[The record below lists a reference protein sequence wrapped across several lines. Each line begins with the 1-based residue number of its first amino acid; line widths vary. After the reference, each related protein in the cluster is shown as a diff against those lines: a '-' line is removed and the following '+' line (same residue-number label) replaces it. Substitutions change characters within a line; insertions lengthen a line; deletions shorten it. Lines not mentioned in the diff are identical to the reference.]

1 MAKRRKSP
9 RKNSGKQLDF
19 YGNDGDQDSP
29 DITSRDR
36 KDAAKVPSRYR
47 YRIGCKEPRN
57 KPPARAWNEYNKSF
71 SESSYEEESE
81 SDSEEKGLLVKDIRQ
96 KKTTI
101 MVATRSERGSQGRR
115 NNEDED
121 INHLGNE
128 KSSPELAIT
137 KFLYRYQR

>member
-9 RKNSGKQLDF
+9 RKNSGKQSDF

-36 KDAAKVPSRYR
+36 KDAAKLPSRYR
-47 YRIGCKEPRN
+47 YRIGYKEPRN
-57 KPPARAWNEYNKSF
+57 KPPAQARNEYNKLL

-96 KKTTI
+96 KK
-101 MVATRSERGSQGRR
+101 RQ
-115 NNEDED
+115 
-121 INHLGNE
+121 
-128 KSSPELAIT
+128 
-137 KFLYRYQR
+137 